1 MVYSPVQI
9 SSEMGTKAYP
19 CPRRDSMISGRASG
33 VCSGIARYFGVDPTL
48 VRLITLL
55 LIIPGGMSVWIYFIA
70 ALIMPK
76 DCDC

>member
-1 MVYSPVQI
+1 MNGQGGIVL
-9 SSEMGTKAYP
+9 
-19 CPRRDSMISGRASG
+19 RRLCRTTGPEARICG

>member
-1 MVYSPVQI
+1 MSLLCRLI
-9 SSEMGTKAYP
+9 EGTAHRKNK
-19 CPRRDSMISGRASG
+19 RGRALLSE
-33 VCSGIARYFGVDPTL
+33 CPAH
-48 VRLITLL
+48 LL